1 MIETLQNISM
11 LITTIMILATIF
23 VRITPTKDDDA
34 KVDSMIV
41 KLQEM
46 MKYLPTF
53 GVNPRTQKLEEALKE
68 LQEQNKP
75 KV

>member
-1 MIETLQNISM
+1 MGVTAL
-11 LITTIMILATIF
+11 MILATIF

-34 KVDSMIV
+34 KVDSFIV
-41 KLQEM
+41 KMQEL

-68 LQEQNKP
+68 LQAKNKSEG
-75 KV
+75 